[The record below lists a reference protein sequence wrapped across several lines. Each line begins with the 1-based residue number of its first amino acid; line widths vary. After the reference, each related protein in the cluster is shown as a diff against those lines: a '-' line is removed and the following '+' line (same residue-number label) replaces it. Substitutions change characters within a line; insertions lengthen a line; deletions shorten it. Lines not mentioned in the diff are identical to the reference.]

1 MHSDKAW
8 NTMKTKGMATHLYF
22 FSWVEATHLYFFSWV
37 DFHSHIIPTGFN
49 LYELKRYSEKNSL
62 RLSMSKTKFR
72 PQPASEQSI
81 NGERTSLLYF
91 DIEAVIDGEF
101 FSVGLA
107 IPEQYSLHKL
117 WVDIRDACWGH
128 PIRNANGIKVQVI
141 FPWQTEQQAILTDKD
156 LLEAF
161 EQLRVKGYNW
171 ARFAVTPKKVL
182 PDINRVESSVDKCTQ
197 QLNNDVESGN
207 EELYNCYDASVDEFE
222 DDYET
227 NLHGSDLVSSNPD
240 DYEEDYETDPPG
252 NDLDDYESGDDSGG
266 ESDDDVVQE
275 QTCIKYEKN
284 AGGFQF
290 NSVGDEIL
298 LKPGQLFVNVWEFRK
313 VLKVFAIRNGFR
325 LKRVDDN
332 YEATSDWIAATY
344 LHLFKANPEIK
355 ISVIAAALMQRYGI
369 ECNNQ
374 RLYMAK
380 RKALE
385 LLGEDHKTSYS
396 KLFRYMHALLNSN
409 HGSTVSIERDWIGGA
424 EFPKFKRFFFC
435 IDSSRRGFFEG
446 CRPFIGVDGCH
457 LKGPYKGVLLTAVSI
472 DANYGIYPL
481 AMCVVDTENNESWL
495 YFLEKLYDQ
504 VGCNG
509 GEGLCFM
516 SDRQKGI
523 LNALERVFPLSF
535 KRSSS
540 AADFHS
546 HMEELK
552 NITPDGYEWLMKI
565 PIACWAKHLFS
576 PHTKCSHVIN
586 NMTESFNNW
595 INNYRSLPIVRMFE
609 KIMRLIHKRHEAAL
623 GWNDELPPVVRR
635 KIVEGRLAA
644 RSLSIIFGHNETFEV
659 VEDATKIIIVD
670 LPKKN
675 CDCGEW
681 GISGLPCK
689 HAICCIDAKRYPVE
703 DFIHPYLKKTT
714 FIGTY
719 KHQFTPVPD
728 EKKWPLE
735 LHDNLQ
741 PPTAIR
747 SAGRPQTKRKK
758 EADESSTFK
767 RSSSLRCSH
776 CDQWGHT
783 KRTCPRA
790 THDNEKKRAKKRV
803 KGKAPISK
811 TNSQDLGN
819 PSSQTQSSA
828 HDNGHLT
835 QE

>member
-1 MHSDKAW
+1 MAAERKHCTYKMHSDKAW

-22 FSWVEATHLYFFSWV
+22 FSWVEAPHLYFFSCV

-49 LYELKRYSEKNSL
+49 LDELKRYSEKNSL
-62 RLSMSKTKFR
+62 RLSMSKAKFR

-81 NGERTSLLYF
+81 NEERTSLLYF
-91 DIEAVIDGEF
+91 DIEAVIDGEV

-107 IPEQYSLHKL
+107 IPEQYNLHKL

-141 FPWQTEQQAILTDKD
+141 FPWQTEQQTILTDKD

-182 PDINRVESSVDKCTQ
+182 QDMNRVESSADKCTQ
-197 QLNNDVESGN
+197 ELNNNVESGN

-227 NLHGSDLVSSNPD
+227 DPHDSDLVGSNPD

-313 VLKVFAIRNGFR
+313 MLKVFAIRNGFR
-325 LKRVDDN
+325 LKRLKNEKTRVTRVCAAPNCTWRIHASPNWNRRSFQIKTYCPEHTCPRVDDN

-355 ISVIAAALMQRYGI
+355 ISVIAAVLMQRYGI

-374 RLYMAK
+374 
-380 RKALE
+380 
-385 LLGEDHKTSYS
+385 
-396 KLFRYMHALLNSN
+396 
-409 HGSTVSIERDWIGGA
+409 
-424 EFPKFKRFFFC
+424 
-435 IDSSRRGFFEG
+435 SSRRGFFKG

-457 LKGPYKGVLLTAVSI
+457 LKGPYKGVLLTTVSI

-535 KRSSS
+535 KRYCCRHIYANFKNKFPGLLLKKVFWRACRSSN

-576 PHTKCSHVIN
+576 PHTKCSHVTN
-586 NMTESFNNW
+586 NMTASFNNW
-595 INNYRSLPIVRMFE
+595 INNYRGLPIVRMFE
-609 KIMRLIHKRHEAAL
+609 EIRRKIMRLIHKRHEAAL

-635 KIVEGRLAA
+635 KIVEGRVAA
-644 RSLSIIFGHNETFEV
+644 RSLSIIFGHNETFE
-659 VEDATKIIIVD
+659 
-670 LPKKN
+670 
-675 CDCGEW
+675 
-681 GISGLPCK
+681 
-689 HAICCIDAKRYPVE
+689 
-703 DFIHPYLKKTT
+703 
-714 FIGTY
+714 
-719 KHQFTPVPD
+719 FTPVPD

-747 SAGRPQTKRKK
+747 SAGRPQTKKRK

-776 CDQWGHT
+776 CDQWGHN
-783 KRTCPRA
+783 KRTCSRT
-790 THDNEKKRAKKRV
+790 THDNEKKMAKKRV
-803 KGKAPISK
+803 KGKLVWVVIRFRNLH
-811 TNSQDLGN
+811 TC
-819 PSSQTQSSA
+819 SSVALTYLICKSNEVAINLIPQSSA
-828 HDNGHLT
+828 FTAAGSYCLL
-835 QE
+835 

>member
-1 MHSDKAW
+1 MREGKIKNGKAW
-8 NTMKTKGMATHLYF
+8 AGTQRYYSIISFGKHRVDILGTMLGGFLSVFMSTQLEYVVHMAGTKSFTRLECNTCDYP
-22 FSWVEATHLYFFSWV
+22 SW
-37 DFHSHIIPTGFN
+37 
-49 LYELKRYSEKNSL
+49 
-62 RLSMSKTKFR
+62 
-72 PQPASEQSI
+72 
-81 NGERTSLLYF
+81 LYF
-91 DIEAVIDGEF
+91 DIEAVIDGEV

-107 IPEQYSLHKL
+107 IPEQYNLHKL

-182 PDINRVESSVDKCTQ
+182 QDMNRVESSADKCTQ
-197 QLNNDVESGN
+197 ELNNDVESGN

-227 NLHGSDLVSSNPD
+227 DPHGSDLVGSNPD

-298 LKPGQLFVNVWEFRK
+298 LKLGQLFVNVWELRK

-355 ISVIAAALMQRYGI
+355 ISVIAAALMQRYRI

-374 RLYMAK
+374 RLYRAK

-396 KLFRYMHALLNSN
+396 KLFRYKHALLNSN
-409 HGSTVSIERDWIGGA
+409 PGSTVSIEMDWTGGA
-424 EFPKFKRFFFC
+424 EFPTFKRLFFC

-446 CRPFIGVDGCH
+446 CRPFIGVNGCH

-481 AMCVVDTENNESWL
+481 AMCMVDTENNESWL

-535 KRSSS
+535 KR
-540 AADFHS
+540 
-546 HMEELK
+546 
-552 NITPDGYEWLMKI
+552 G
-565 PIACWAKHLFS
+565 
-576 PHTKCSHVIN
+576 
-586 NMTESFNNW
+586 
-595 INNYRSLPIVRMFE
+595 LPIVRMFE
-609 KIMRLIHKRHEAAL
+609 EIRRKIMRLIHKRHEAAF
-623 GWNDELPPVVRR
+623 GWNDELPLVVKR
-635 KIVEGRLAA
+635 KIVEGRVAA

-659 VEDATKIIIVD
+659 VEDATKIIVVD
-670 LPKKN
+670 LAKKN

-681 GISGLPCK
+681 GIPGLPCK
-689 HAICCIDAKRYPVE
+689 HVICCIDAKRYPVE
-703 DFIHPYLKKTT
+703 DFIHPYLKKTA

-728 EKKWPLE
+728 
-735 LHDNLQ
+735 
-741 PPTAIR
+741 
-747 SAGRPQTKRKK
+747 
-758 EADESSTFK
+758 
-767 RSSSLRCSH
+767 
-776 CDQWGHT
+776 WGHN
-783 KRTCPRA
+783 KRTCPR
-790 THDNEKKRAKKRV
+790 TTRDNEKKRAKKMV

-819 PSSQTQSSA
+819 PSSQMQSSA

>member
-1 MHSDKAW
+1 
-8 NTMKTKGMATHLYF
+8 MATHLYF

-62 RLSMSKTKFR
+62 RLSMSKAKFR

-81 NGERTSLLYF
+81 NEERT
-91 DIEAVIDGEF
+91 
-101 FSVGLA
+101 
-107 IPEQYSLHKL
+107 
-117 WVDIRDACWGH
+117 
-128 PIRNANGIKVQVI
+128 
-141 FPWQTEQQAILTDKD
+141 
-156 LLEAF
+156 
-161 EQLRVKGYNW
+161 
-171 ARFAVTPKKVL
+171 
-182 PDINRVESSVDKCTQ
+182 
-197 QLNNDVESGN
+197 
-207 EELYNCYDASVDEFE
+207 
-222 DDYET
+222 
-227 NLHGSDLVSSNPD
+227 
-240 DYEEDYETDPPG
+240 
-252 NDLDDYESGDDSGG
+252 
-266 ESDDDVVQE
+266 
-275 QTCIKYEKN
+275 
-284 AGGFQF
+284 
-290 NSVGDEIL
+290 
-298 LKPGQLFVNVWEFRK
+298 
-313 VLKVFAIRNGFR
+313 
-325 LKRVDDN
+325 
-332 YEATSDWIAATY
+332 
-344 LHLFKANPEIK
+344 
-355 ISVIAAALMQRYGI
+355 
-369 ECNNQ
+369 
-374 RLYMAK
+374 
-380 RKALE
+380 
-385 LLGEDHKTSYS
+385 
-396 KLFRYMHALLNSN
+396 
-409 HGSTVSIERDWIGGA
+409 
-424 EFPKFKRFFFC
+424 
-435 IDSSRRGFFEG
+435 SSRRGFFEG
-446 CRPFIGVDGCH
+446 CRSFIGVDGCH
-457 LKGPYKGVLLTAVSI
+457 LKGSYKGVLLTAVSI

-535 KRSSS
+535 KRYCCRHIYANFKNKFPGLLLKKVFWRACRSSS

-546 HMEELK
+546 HMKELK

-576 PHTKCSHVIN
+576 PHTKCNHVTN

-595 INNYRSLPIVRMFE
+595 INNYRGLPIVRMFE
-609 KIMRLIHKRHEAAL
+609 EIRRKIMRLIHKRHEAAL
-623 GWNDELPPVVRR
+623 GWNDELPPVMRR
-635 KIVEGRLAA
+635 KIIEGIVAA

-659 VEDATKIIIVD
+659 VEDATKIIVVD

-703 DFIHPYLKKTT
+703 DFIHPYLKKTV

-719 KHQFTPVPD
+719 KHQFTPVSD

-747 SAGRPQTKRKK
+747 SAGRPQTKRRK

-776 CDQWGHT
+776 CDQWGHN
-783 KRTCPRA
+783 KRTCPR
-790 THDNEKKRAKKRV
+790 TTRDNEKKRAKKRV

-811 TNSQDLGN
+811 TNSHDLGN

>member
-1 MHSDKAW
+1 MLSISAS
-8 NTMKTKGMATHLYF
+8 NSSSSSYF
-22 FSWVEATHLYFFSWV
+22 FPCDLPSASLPISVAERNLPPLFSAAECCRRR
-37 DFHSHIIPTGFN
+37 SAA
-49 LYELKRYSEKNSL
+49 L
-62 RLSMSKTKFR
+62 RLLLQR
-72 PQPASEQSI
+72 HLD
-81 NGERTSLLYF
+81 LLYF
-91 DIEAVIDGEF
+91 DIEAVIDGEV

-171 ARFAVTPKKVL
+171 ARFAVTPTKVL
-182 PDINRVESSVDKCTQ
+182 QDINKVESSADKCTQ

-227 NLHGSDLVSSNPD
+227 DPHDSDLVGSNPD

-252 NDLDDYESGDDSGG
+252 NDLDDYESGDDSG
-266 ESDDDVVQE
+266 
-275 QTCIKYEKN
+275 
-284 AGGFQF
+284 
-290 NSVGDEIL
+290 
-298 LKPGQLFVNVWEFRK
+298 
-313 VLKVFAIRNGFR
+313 
-325 LKRVDDN
+325 
-332 YEATSDWIAATY
+332 ATY
-344 LHLFKANPEIK
+344 LHPFKANPEIK
-355 ISVIAAALMQRYGI
+355 IFVIAAALMQRYGI

-374 RLYMAK
+374 RLYRAK

-409 HGSTVSIERDWIGGA
+409 PGSTVSIERDWIGGA

-435 IDSSRRGFFEG
+435 IDNSRRRFFKG

-481 AMCVVDTENNESWL
+481 AMCVVDTENNEPWL

-576 PHTKCSHVIN
+576 PHTKCSHVTN

-595 INNYRSLPIVRMFE
+595 INNYRGLPIVRMFE
-609 KIMRLIHKRHEAAL
+609 EIRRKIMRLIHKRHEAAL
-623 GWNDELPPVVRR
+623 GWNNELPPVVRR
-635 KIVEGRLAA
+635 KIVEGRLAT

-659 VEDATKIIIVD
+659 VEDVTKIIIVD

-703 DFIHPYLKKTT
+703 DFIHPYLKKTA

-719 KHQFTPVPD
+719 KHQFTPIPD

-747 SAGRPQTKRKK
+747 SAGRPQTKRRK

-776 CDQWGHT
+776 CDQWGHN
-783 KRTCPRA
+783 KRTCSRA
-790 THDNEKKRAKKRV
+790 TRDNKKKRAKKRV

-819 PSSQTQSSA
+819 PSGQTQSSA

>member
-1 MHSDKAW
+1 MLSISAS
-8 NTMKTKGMATHLYF
+8 NSSSSSYF
-22 FSWVEATHLYFFSWV
+22 FPCDLPSASLPISVAERNLPPLFSAAECCRRR
-37 DFHSHIIPTGFN
+37 SAA
-49 LYELKRYSEKNSL
+49 L
-62 RLSMSKTKFR
+62 RLLLQR
-72 PQPASEQSI
+72 HLD
-81 NGERTSLLYF
+81 LLYF
-91 DIEAVIDGEF
+91 DIEAVIDGEV

-171 ARFAVTPKKVL
+171 ARFAVTPTKVL
-182 PDINRVESSVDKCTQ
+182 QDINKVESSADKCTQ

-227 NLHGSDLVSSNPD
+227 DPHDSDLVGSNPD

-252 NDLDDYESGDDSGG
+252 NDLDDYESGDDSG
-266 ESDDDVVQE
+266 
-275 QTCIKYEKN
+275 
-284 AGGFQF
+284 
-290 NSVGDEIL
+290 
-298 LKPGQLFVNVWEFRK
+298 
-313 VLKVFAIRNGFR
+313 
-325 LKRVDDN
+325 
-332 YEATSDWIAATY
+332 ATY
-344 LHLFKANPEIK
+344 LHPFKANPEIK
-355 ISVIAAALMQRYGI
+355 IFVIAAALMQRYGI

-374 RLYMAK
+374 RLYRAK

-409 HGSTVSIERDWIGGA
+409 PGSTVSIERDWIGGA

-435 IDSSRRGFFEG
+435 IDNSRRRFFKG

-481 AMCVVDTENNESWL
+481 AMCVVDTENNEPWL

-535 KRSSS
+535 KR
-540 AADFHS
+540 
-546 HMEELK
+546 
-552 NITPDGYEWLMKI
+552 G
-565 PIACWAKHLFS
+565 
-576 PHTKCSHVIN
+576 
-586 NMTESFNNW
+586 
-595 INNYRSLPIVRMFE
+595 LPIVRMFE
-609 KIMRLIHKRHEAAL
+609 EIRRKIMRLIHKRHEAAL
-623 GWNDELPPVVRR
+623 GWNNELPPVVRR
-635 KIVEGRLAA
+635 KIVEGRLAT

-659 VEDATKIIIVD
+659 VEDVTKIIIVD

-703 DFIHPYLKKTT
+703 DFIHPYLKKTA

-719 KHQFTPVPD
+719 KHQFTPIPD

-747 SAGRPQTKRKK
+747 SAGRPQTKRRK

-776 CDQWGHT
+776 CDQWGHN
-783 KRTCPRA
+783 KRTCSRA
-790 THDNEKKRAKKRV
+790 TRDNKKKRAKKRV

-819 PSSQTQSSA
+819 PSGQTQSSA